1 MDMRTRAL
9 AAAIVTAAVIGSS
22 SAAAQQDAVEHWE
35 MVAMKGGA
43 LGWETES
50 IAEDDDVYT
59 LTRLMY
65 FAAGQPFTNGGGAF
79 TFLMQDISFDCLSDQ
94 FQVGDSMIMDA
105 DGEIVGN
112 GEPGGEWLDVEE
124 DTVEELLEAVVCYG
138 ESIGDIFQY
147 DSSDAAMA
155 GAKQIA
161 LPE

>member
-1 MDMRTRAL
+1 MDMQTRVL
-9 AAAIVTAAVIGSS
+9 AAAIVTVALIGSGG
-22 SAAAQQDAVEHWE
+22 AAAQQDATEHWE

-50 IAEDDDVYT
+50 IVEDDDVIT
-59 LTRLMY
+59 VTRLMY
-65 FAAGQPFTNGGGAF
+65 FAAGQPFSNGDGAF

-94 FQVGDSMIMDA
+94 FQLGDSMIMDA

-112 GEPGGEWLDVEE
+112 GEPDGQWLDVEV

-138 ESIGDIFQY
+138 ESIGDIFEY
-147 DSSDAAMA
+147 DTSDAAMA